1 MRREIYA
8 EKHTRLLRATRR
20 FVEYSLTI
28 GAALL
33 CSYWILQGRW

>member
-1 MRREIYA
+1 MRSEFDA
-8 EKHTRLLRATRR
+8 EKHKRLLRATRYI
-20 FVEYSLTI
+20 VEYSLTI